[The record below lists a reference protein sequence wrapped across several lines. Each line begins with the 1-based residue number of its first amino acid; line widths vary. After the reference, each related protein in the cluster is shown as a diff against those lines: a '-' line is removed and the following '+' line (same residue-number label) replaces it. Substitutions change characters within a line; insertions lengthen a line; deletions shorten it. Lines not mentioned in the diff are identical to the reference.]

1 MEKRFNVIP
10 LLDSASDSKL
20 ISKTLSYKLN
30 ILGKQHHLDLSN
42 VLNHKSTLIS
52 KLQFLNL
59 SRYWSKVQIQN
70 AWVVEHLNSA
80 KHEINP
86 DHLKNEFSH
95 LKDVDFHLSDG
106 GDVLILIKADIPE
119 FQICYDVRQG

>member
-20 ISKTLSYKLN
+20 ISKTLSDKLN

-52 KLQFLNL
+52 KLQFFNL
-59 SRYWSKVQIQN
+59 SRY
-70 AWVVEHLNSA
+70 
-80 KHEINP
+80 
-86 DHLKNEFSH
+86 
-95 LKDVDFHLSDG
+95 
-106 GDVLILIKADIPE
+106 
-119 FQICYDVRQG
+119 